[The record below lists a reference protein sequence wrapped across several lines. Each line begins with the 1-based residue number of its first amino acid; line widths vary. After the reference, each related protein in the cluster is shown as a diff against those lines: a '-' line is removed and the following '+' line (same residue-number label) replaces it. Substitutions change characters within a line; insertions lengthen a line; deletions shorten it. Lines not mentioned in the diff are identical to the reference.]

1 VYKTPEVRSPV
12 RTFLRKAANS
22 LRTELGHKERTP
34 TWSLFDFRSS
44 AAPVTPKPKPKKVH
58 PDVQQAREVISVEA
72 KSVLGLLEHLDER
85 FVDACDLLDKCTG
98 RVVLCG
104 MGKSGFIAQKLSAT
118 LASTGCPSLYLH
130 PAEALHGDLGR
141 LARGD
146 VIVGLSNSGE
156 TEEMIRL
163 LRPLKRLGIPV
174 IAITGNAKSTLARAA
189 DVVLFIGNIVEASP
203 IGLVPT
209 ASTTAMLVLG
219 DALAMTLFSRRGFG
233 RAEFAR
239 FHPSGR
245 LGLRLMRVSEVMRE
259 GTANPV
265 VQDHLP
271 LVKVLAAMTQTAGR
285 PGAAS
290 VIDKKGKLVGVFTDG
305 DLRRLLENGTFSN
318 KIAVRDVMTK
328 NPVTVR
334 DSALVEDAERLL
346 REHHIDNMPV
356 VDDAGRAVGLID
368 VQDLLVHNAYRS

>member
-1 VYKTPEVRSPV
+1 MNRPLQRVV
-12 RTFLRKAANS
+12 AA
-22 LRTELGHKERTP
+22 
-34 TWSLFDFRSS
+34 
-44 AAPVTPKPKPKKVH
+44 KKSRLH
-58 PDVQQAREVISVEA
+58 PDVAAAREVISVEA
-72 KSVLGLLEHLDER
+72 KSVLGLLDHLDAQ
-85 FVDACDLLDKCTG
+85 FVRALNLIDQCTG
-98 RVVLCG
+98 RVVVSG

-146 VIVGLSNSGE
+146 VLLGLSNSGE
-156 TEEMIRL
+156 TEEVVRL

-174 IAITGNAKSTLARAA
+174 IAMSGNKSSTLAKAA
-189 DVVLFIGNIVEASP
+189 DVVLFIGNVVEASP

-239 FHPSGR
+239 FHPAGR
-245 LGLRLMRVSEVMRE
+245 LGFRLMRVSEVMRE
-259 GTANPV
+259 GASNPV
-265 VQDHLP
+265 VQEHLP
-271 LVKVLAAMTQTAGR
+271 LVKVLAAMTKTPGR

-290 VIDKKGKLVGVFTDG
+290 VIDKRGRLIGVFTDG
-305 DLRRLLENGTFSN
+305 DLRRLLENDTFDN
-318 KIAVRDVMTK
+318 KKAVREVMTRD
-328 NPVTVR
+328 PVTVR
-334 DSALVEDAERLL
+334 DNALVEDAERLL

-356 VDDAGRAVGLID
+356 VDDEQRAVGLID